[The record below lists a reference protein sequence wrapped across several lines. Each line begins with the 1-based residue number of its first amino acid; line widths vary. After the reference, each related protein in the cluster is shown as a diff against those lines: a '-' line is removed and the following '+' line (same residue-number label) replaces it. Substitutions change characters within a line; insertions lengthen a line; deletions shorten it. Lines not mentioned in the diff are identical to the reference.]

1 METTANFHCLI
12 PESPGSKVATS
23 NTGAALAGMGLGVA
37 GWPGAVWVRVETA
50 AKMKIGSL
58 NPNEDMY

>member
-1 METTANFHCLI
+1 
-12 PESPGSKVATS
+12 
-23 NTGAALAGMGLGVA
+23 MGLGVA

-58 NPNEDMY
+58 NPNEGMY